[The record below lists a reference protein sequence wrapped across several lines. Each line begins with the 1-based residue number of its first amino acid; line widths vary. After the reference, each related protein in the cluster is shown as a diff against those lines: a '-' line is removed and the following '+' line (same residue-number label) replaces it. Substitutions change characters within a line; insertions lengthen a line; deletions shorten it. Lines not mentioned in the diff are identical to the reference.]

1 MKQDKQ
7 VVQTKDSSDL
17 QKPTKDQAKSKEQQL
32 TDIERFNKARR
43 ALREYWDK
51 PYFFISL
58 FFLY

>member
-51 PYFFISL
+51 R
-58 FFLY
+58 